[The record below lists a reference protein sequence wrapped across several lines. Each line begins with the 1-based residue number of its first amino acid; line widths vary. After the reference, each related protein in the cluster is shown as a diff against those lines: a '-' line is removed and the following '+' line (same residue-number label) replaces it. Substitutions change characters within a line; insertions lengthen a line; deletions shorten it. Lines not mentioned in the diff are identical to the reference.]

1 MRGKE
6 GDFDTF
12 PSFLGVMPVVS
23 FSHPVIEQ
31 NEQWG
36 CDEYQHIER
45 WNPDI
50 VKIQVGCRSESLFD
64 SVAEIKG

>member
-1 MRGKE
+1 
-6 GDFDTF
+6 
-12 PSFLGVMPVVS
+12 MPVVS